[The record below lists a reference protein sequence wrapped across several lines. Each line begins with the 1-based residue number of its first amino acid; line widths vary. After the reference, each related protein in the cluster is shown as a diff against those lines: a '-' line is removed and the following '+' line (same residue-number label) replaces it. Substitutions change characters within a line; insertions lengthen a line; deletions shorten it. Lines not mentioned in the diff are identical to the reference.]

1 MEETEFGP
9 FDDKT
14 LVVRP
19 DLAFAQRKR
28 EHDERAKPPALTTVT
43 PGPDPT
49 PPPVVPPKPAP
60 RKVVANAT
68 FTLRHVV
75 DPSRDM
81 SDDLQTIAQ
90 EILALLRGAD
100 PDVLDITLTVEA
112 QKADGFDPNTV
123 RAVRQN
129 SEDLGVANSRFG
141 DL

>member
-1 MEETEFGP
+1 M
-9 FDDKT
+9 
-14 LVVRP
+14 
-19 DLAFAQRKR
+19 
-28 EHDERAKPPALTTVT
+28 
-43 PGPDPT
+43 
-49 PPPVVPPKPAP
+49 
-60 RKVVANAT
+60 VANAT
-68 FTLRHVV
+68 FSLRHVV

-81 SDDLQTIAQ
+81 SADLRTIAQ